1 MEAVLESAIATGNA
15 WIVFVVVL
23 GVVVVYLWKSLED
36 KHKQSDDRI
45 TKLEDKYE
53 AEHEAYIN
61 ATTEFANVIREIK
74 EGLEAKID
82 KLLER
87 GDDDG

>member
-23 GVVVVYLWKSLED
+23 GVVVIYLWKSLED
-36 KHKQSDDRI
+36 KHKQSDERI

-61 ATTEFANVIREIK
+61 ATTNFTNVIREIK
-74 EGLEAKID
+74 EGLETKID

-87 GDDDG
+87 GDDDD